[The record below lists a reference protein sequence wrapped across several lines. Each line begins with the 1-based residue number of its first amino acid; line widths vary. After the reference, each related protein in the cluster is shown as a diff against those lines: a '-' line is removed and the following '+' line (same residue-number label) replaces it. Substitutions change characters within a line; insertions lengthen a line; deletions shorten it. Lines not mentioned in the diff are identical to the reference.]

1 MHSGKFA
8 QNTLECLGAA
18 EPGRRQLLAHLVQ
31 VYHDVALGSAAA
43 HNALQHQRE
52 EQAPGLGH
60 VQVVGVVLV
69 PVLDGHHH
77 LVVVCADYLQVLD
90 IMKLLS
96 RARAAVWLQI
106 GRINKLA
113 GGERPER
120 WSSGLPVHPSYTWRR
135 LVRISGD

>member
-8 QNTLECLGAA
+8 QNTPRCLGAA
-18 EPGRRQLLAHLVQ
+18 ESGRRQLLAHLVE

-43 HNALQHQRE
+43 NDTPQHQRE
-52 EQAPGLGH
+52 EQAPGFGH

-90 IMKLLS
+90 IMKLIS
-96 RARAAVWLQI
+96 RRRASGSLAAETRTNI
-106 GRINKLA
+106 SKLA
-113 GGERPER
+113 GGEQPGR
-120 WSSGLPVHPSYTWRR
+120 WSSGLSIHPS
-135 LVRISGD
+135 